1 MELHFTHALGNL
13 WPPLCFSWSH
23 CPFGQKTPTHCLRLP
38 PPSSQKCSRLCLGMT
53 VDLGAVPNPIPQGLP
68 NLGEGLAL
76 WRGAGSMVPVHF
88 GNHSN
93 LGLEG
98 GG

>member
-1 MELHFTHALGNL
+1 
-13 WPPLCFSWSH
+13 
-23 CPFGQKTPTHCLRLP
+23 
-38 PPSSQKCSRLCLGMT
+38 MT
-53 VDLGAVPNPIPQGLP
+53 VDLGAAPNPIPQGLP